1 MRQRIH
7 TTLRKHRHTTT
18 LAIQTLQH
26 NNLHHIPNRIRNQP
40 HNILKETKMKQ
51 KTFTQEYFDNEII
64 SICVP
69 LLYGITI
76 CFSCM
81 LNYKFIETNTIN
93 NIFEIIGFM
102 VIIVLIPLCM
112 IYLQYLIVILIRGI
126 IKILD
131 EGAK

>member
-1 MRQRIH
+1 
-7 TTLRKHRHTTT
+7 
-18 LAIQTLQH
+18 
-26 NNLHHIPNRIRNQP
+26 
-40 HNILKETKMKQ
+40 MKQ